1 MTAARAPRAAAVAT
15 VTVGLGLAAHRA
27 GGSALPSTWL
37 VLLLAVG
44 ASALG
49 WWMTA
54 RERGL
59 PVLTAT
65 VAAGQLAVHAALVV
79 GAPGGG
85 AHGWCGPPAAHV
97 AHVAHHPVA
106 LLAGCHALA
115 AWATAWWLRR
125 GEQRAGRAARALAAR
140 ASARLAAALTPL
152 RGPAASATRRLPAYV
167 VVVVPRRRTAGTCLP
182 DRGPPR
188 AQHLRPL
195 LLPAPA

>member
-27 GGSALPSTWL
+27 GGSALPSTSL

-49 WWMTA
+49 WSMTA

-97 AHVAHHPVA
+97 AHHPAA

-125 GEQRAGRAARALAAR
+125 GEQRAGLAARALAAR
-140 ASARLAAALTPL
+140 ASARLAAARTPL

-182 DRGPPR
+182 DRGPPP
-188 AQHLRPL
+188 APHLRSL
-195 LLPAPA
+195 LLPAPT